1 MNDITEPIRRAA
13 VQTINAQ
20 VQSDDESAE
29 RARLVEEYGENDVWN
44 TKELGSK
51 FEVLAFAAPFCI
63 VRDKATGKK
72 GSVMFQ
78 HMPRFYFHWQEA

>member
-13 VQTINAQ
+13 VQTINAE

-44 TKELGSK
+44 TKELTAK
-51 FEVLAFAAPFCI
+51 FEVRSFLAPLCF
-63 VRDKATGKK
+63 VTDRATGKK
-72 GSVMFQ
+72 GTVMFQ
-78 HMPRFYFHWQEA
+78 HMPRFYFHWEAD